1 VGSCWNAVM
10 GLCGHMYIYLP
21 IAEISVN
28 ALVLLGLGGLVGVLS
43 GMFGVGGGFLMT
55 PLLFFIGI
63 PPAVA
68 VATEANQIVASSFSG
83 VLAHV
88 KRRNVDFK
96 MGGVLLIGGLVGAG
110 VGVFIFN
117 YLKGLG
123 QVDLL
128 VKLCYVVFLG
138 IVGSLMFTESLQALR
153 KSKQVSASKLRKK
166 RTWIH
171 ALPLKIRFRVSG
183 LYISAIPPVLIG
195 ILVGILAAIMGVGG
209 GFVMVPAMIYLLG
222 MPTKVV
228 VGTSLFQIIFV
239 TAFTTMLH
247 ATTNY
252 TVDIVL
258 AVLLLVGGVIGAQFG
273 TMFGAKLKAEQLRI
287 LLAVMVLMVCA
298 KLAFDLIVQP
308 AELFSLGSAGRH

>member
-1 VGSCWNAVM
+1 M
-10 GLCGHMYIYLP
+10 QIYLP
-21 IAEISVN
+21 IAEVSVN
-28 ALVLLGLGGLVGVLS
+28 AFLLLGLGGIVGILS

-83 VLAHV
+83 VLAHL
-88 KRRNVDFK
+88 RRKTVDLR
-96 MGGVLLIGGLVGAG
+96 MGTVLLIGGLAGAALG
-110 VGVFIFN
+110 VVVFN
-117 YLKGLG
+117 YLKSLG

-138 IVGSLMFTESLQALR
+138 IIGTLMFIESLNAIR
-153 KSKQVSASKLRKK
+153 KTAKGTTIPKK
-166 RTWIH
+166 RKH
-171 ALPLKIRFRVSG
+171 GLVHKLPFKMRFRVSG
-183 LYISAIPPVLIG
+183 LYISVIPPL
-195 ILVGILAAIMGVGG
+195 LVGLCVGVLAAIMGVGG
-209 GFVMVPAMIYLLG
+209 GFIMVPAMIYILG

-258 AVLLLVGGVIGAQFG
+258 AVLLLVGGVIGAQIG
-273 TMFGAKLKAEQLRI
+273 TRIGVKMKAEQLRI
-287 LLAVMVLMVCA
+287 LLALMVMAVCA
-298 KLAFDLIVQP
+298 KLAFDLLVQP
-308 AELFSLGSAGRH
+308 SELFSLGAAGGH

>member
-1 VGSCWNAVM
+1 MGSCWNAVM

-273 TMFGAKLKAEQLRI
+273 TVFGAKLKAEQLRI